1 MGHLQS
7 FKVTASESRCINKK
21 ARSLFPLS
29 IGQLASHNTPLSD
42 HPLRLFLG
50 LVGERIASSVFDSS
64 LYPLFVDR
72 AFDSNFV
79 LKEPFA
85 VSFLH
90 LSSNSIACRTTCSAG
105 CMAVLVVIDISET
118 VSKC

>member
-85 VSFLH
+85 VSFAFIEQLDCMSNH
-90 LSSNSIACRTTCSAG
+90 LLCWMYGGACCDRY
-105 CMAVLVVIDISET
+105 L
-118 VSKC
+118 